1 MEELQFAVEE
11 GIDIEDLVQITP
23 VSSIKKSRK
32 RKFKKEEDKEEEE
45 KEEEKKEYE
54 KNDIFFYEKQK
65 IAIAN
70 NDKKIMTGIS
80 LKEKYQLNELVKS
93 KFFNNEKLKIVVDLN
108 NEKSQT
114 PRLRSYDWAVTNY
127 SKTKRSCSFQEGN
140 SNSLFDPYSLYVG
153 ELKRFHRLLFD
164 PFRRGTHVFFEY
176 DDEIHI
182 TTAGQLT
189 FIKWC
194 IENKIDKYVENNL
207 QEIKLNMSFMSKQ
220 RKIEKESTNIK
231 KKQHFSVD
239 KKIMRTGFYE
249 EIQF

>member
-1 MEELQFAVEE
+1 MEELEFALEE
-11 GIDIEDLVQITP
+11 GVDIEDLIQITP
-23 VSSIKKSRK
+23 VSSIKKNRK
-32 RKFKKEEDKEEEE
+32 RKLKKDDKNEDD
-45 KEEEKKEYE
+45 EKKEYE
-54 KNDIFFYEKQK
+54 KNGIFFYEKQSISFK
-65 IAIAN
+65 
-70 NDKKIMTGIS
+70 NDKKVMTGIS
-80 LKEKYQLNELVKS
+80 LKEKYQLGELVNS
-93 KFFNNEKLKIVVDLN
+93 NFFNHEKLKIVVDLN

-127 SKTKRSCSFQEGN
+127 SKTKRSCSFQEGQ
-140 SNSLFDPYSLYVG
+140 SSCIFDPYSLYVG

-164 PFRRGTHVFFEY
+164 PFRRGTHIYFEY
-176 DDEIHI
+176 DESIHI

-220 RKIEKESTNIK
+220 RKLEKESSQNK

-239 KKIMRTGFYE
+239 KKILKTGFYE